1 MSFPLRLAVWG
12 HLLLALL
19 LIVAG
24 ALALIFGGSIL
35 MMMPPGEMAQRLT
48 WLGALL
54 VLLALLWL
62 GLSVGGAIGL
72 LRGAPWGRTL
82 LMTAAAMELPLLPV
96 GTVLGVYTLWAL
108 QRPAFSPDVPA
119 PPA

>member
-1 MSFPLRLAVWG
+1 MNLSLPLRIAAWI

-35 MMMPPGEMAQRLT
+35 MMMPPGEMAQRLA
-48 WLGALL
+48 WLGVLL
-54 VLLALLWL
+54 VVLALLWL
-62 GLSVGGAIGL
+62 GLSLAGAIGL
-72 LRGAPWGRTL
+72 LRRAPWARTV

-96 GTVLGVYTLWAL
+96 GTLLGAYTLWAL
-108 QRPAFSPDVPA
+108 QRR
-119 PPA
+119 